1 MLDPNNV
8 LSVMHSNFTKRRS
21 LTQGASIILPK
32 LDQTGRQPPST
43 ATHPRATAPATGHPS
58 PLLMGRNALYR
69 AICFYKKCTVNK
81 ETYHPKHFV
90 ISYNQSVFPPN
101 YFAE

>member
-8 LSVMHSNFTKRRS
+8 LSVMHSNFTQRRS

-43 ATHPRATAPATGHPS
+43 GHTPTGYSTGHWPPLTPS
-58 PLLMGRNALYR
+58 YG
-69 AICFYKKCTVNK
+69 KKC
-81 ETYHPKHFV
+81 F
-90 ISYNQSVFPPN
+90 ISGNLLLQKVYCK
-101 YFAE
+101 